1 MQESITSQT
10 RFNYIRFSMVFYSY
24 ISPCTSTI
32 PPADAMSLATYIE
45 EHKTRRPP
53 DHLFS
58 EWIQRPGSGGQLAG
72 RDSSAKG
79 RPFFAFRHNILYH
92 VGSQSSLGHESRI
105 IVPKCYDTLQD
116 WLQPCVAL
124 PSRFVLSRAIHRTRL
139 HLFPSWLLTT
149 HLSCAVAGSR
159 CSTSISV
166 RTTMCGLAREGV
178 KKGSC
183 GLTRMSCRP
192 SLPPRSTWWIG
203 PVRGFVGHRVGI
215 RSV

>member
-1 MQESITSQT
+1 
-10 RFNYIRFSMVFYSY
+10 MVFYSY

-32 PPADAMSLATYIE
+32 PLADAMSLATYIE

-116 WLQPCVAL
+116 WLQPCVS
-124 PSRFVLSRAIHRTRL
+124 PSPPDLYSVVLSAGRGCIY
-139 HLFPSWLLTT
+139 FPL
-149 HLSCAVAGSR
+149 GF
-159 CSTSISV
+159 
-166 RTTMCGLAREGV
+166 
-178 KKGSC
+178 
-183 GLTRMSCRP
+183 
-192 SLPPRSTWWIG
+192 LPPIYLVLWQGRDV
-203 PVRGFVGHRVGI
+203 PH
-215 RSV
+215 